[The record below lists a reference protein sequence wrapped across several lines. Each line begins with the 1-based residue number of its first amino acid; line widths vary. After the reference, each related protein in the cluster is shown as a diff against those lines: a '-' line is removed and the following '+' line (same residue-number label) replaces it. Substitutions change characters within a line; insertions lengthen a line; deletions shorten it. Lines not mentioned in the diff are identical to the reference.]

1 MIDCNSSD
9 DRQGKSIDQSSQCAE
24 ENNQPYIYKESLQSD
39 QFADDK
45 NAGKWNDWIRKKIS
59 QERTF
64 SHPQVEKSPRHR
76 NLYQGRKVHE
86 DPKEDG

>member
-1 MIDCNSSD
+1 MIDRNSSND
-9 DRQGKSIDQSSQCAE
+9 GQGKPIDQSSQSAE
-24 ENNQPYIYKESLQSD
+24 ENNQAYIYKESLQSD

-64 SHPQVEKSPRHR
+64 SHP
-76 NLYQGRKVHE
+76 
-86 DPKEDG
+86 